1 MKKLIV
7 IDLMGTLIEADH
19 VVRPRSQKEY
29 PSRVVTCGRYLN
41 ELLESGREVII
52 LTSLSHTTIEEEKII
67 LNDIYATISDAN
79 KPLFKII
86 LTDVNDEKKQKQ
98 IMDPIDSGTGEIEMI
113 NALAQDGKLE
123 LLADKDE
130 AYEQII
136 NKYKGY
142 QISTVDDRY
151 KSNKGFAKVLNSGG
165 TVYVITNALA
175 SMQWNLGDYKE
186 KAIKIRDEK
195 GKEKLKVRPN
205 SAWKGNYEFNRDSTF
220 PYATSIEYIDRLT
233 NDLPE
238 LARKSEHQMPKIPNR
253 QEEKTIAATLR
264 QIGNNWTFQEL
275 IKKIALIQG
284 RNPEEL
290 WNTCQKINSELSEYY
305 KNKIEGMEQTKI
317 LNAILNSLYGLGEI
331 STNDLYVA
339 LCLDEKYYG
348 ISIEEIV
355 QAYKDGN
362 INLFGSFRAANQRIL
377 HR

>member
-29 PSRVVTCGRYLN
+29 PSRVATCGRYLN

-123 LLADKDE
+123 LLADKYE

-151 KSNKGFAKVLNSGG
+151 KRNKGFAKVLNSGG

-186 KAIKIRDEK
+186 KTIKIRDEK

-205 SAWKGNYEFNRDSTF
+205 SAWKGNYEFNRDNTF

-355 QAYKDGN
+355 QAYKDGR
-362 INLFGSFRAANQRIL
+362 INLDGSFRTAERKML